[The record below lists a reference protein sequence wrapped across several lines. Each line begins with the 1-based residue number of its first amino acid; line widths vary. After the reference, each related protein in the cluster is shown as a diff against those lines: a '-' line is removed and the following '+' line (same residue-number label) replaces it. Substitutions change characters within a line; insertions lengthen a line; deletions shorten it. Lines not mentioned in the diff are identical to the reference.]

1 MKTSTESL
9 VLAADAPID
18 LQVHTTNSDGKWT
31 PEGLVDHL
39 ASEGFALAAITD
51 HDRPDTAEA
60 MQQLALEKHMPLL
73 IAVEMTCKWN
83 GGITDM
89 LCYGFDPSKTALRGL
104 AVKVLRRQ
112 QEITQQVYEHLRSKG
127 YGSDTDELTRM
138 LAKPGAQQPHELFD
152 FMERQG
158 IPDDLMMKLAKE
170 GGYGLAAT
178 DVALVVDAAHA
189 DGGVCLIAHPGRTD
203 GFVTYDA
210 DLLDQLRREV
220 PIDGIEVYYPA
231 HTPEQIAMYEGYTQK
246 HNLLMSSGSDSH
258 RPDKP
263 PIKYPASH
271 SRALLERLGI
281 QIK

>member
-1 MKTSTESL
+1 VKTSTENL

-31 PEGLVDHL
+31 PEALVEHL

-104 AVKVLRRQ
+104 ADKVLLHQ
-112 QEITQQVYEHLRSKG
+112 QDITRQVYEHLRSKG
-127 YGSDTDELTRM
+127 YGSDTDELTPM

-152 FMERQG
+152 FMERLN

-231 HTPEQIAMYEGYTQK
+231 HTPEQIAMYEGYAQK

-258 RPDKP
+258 RLDKP